1 VIKLTPVFLAKKPR
15 TPRYSP
21 QNERFSPLRFTIPP
35 GQDFSKQARE
45 RSPESGNLPVTLHPS
60 RIDHAPSPMQDDLS
74 ASPHRRAGRMQA
86 ASSAV
91 SLLPLHVPLGGEG
104 GRPPSGQLQLR
115 TDKRRKINRRPK
127 SIDYRGPTDRER
139 LDRAKEEK
147 NEEKKFIIIR
157 RAKGENNNLGT
168 EKLQEEINK
177 RPLGN
182 DQLDKIESD

>member
-1 VIKLTPVFLAKKPR
+1 
-15 TPRYSP
+15 
-21 QNERFSPLRFTIPP
+21 
-35 GQDFSKQARE
+35 
-45 RSPESGNLPVTLHPS
+45 
-60 RIDHAPSPMQDDLS
+60 
-74 ASPHRRAGRMQA
+74 
-86 ASSAV
+86 
-91 SLLPLHVPLGGEG
+91 
-104 GRPPSGQLQLR
+104 LQLR